1 MEFLRLKDVDVGANI
16 GKQLNIS
23 FLVIETSVRPQKDNG
38 KFMSIIMADK
48 NAKQEA
54 KIFSIDEK
62 LEREVVSGK
71 AYDAT
76 ISVKKYR
83 DGYSCIIGGIKESK
97 IPKEEFMHW
106 ANDIENYKEQLITL
120 IDSIENDIYQDI
132 VVGLI
137 NPHFEKFCTWP
148 AGRSQHHSEL
158 GGLLVHTTSLTRVAT
173 SIASFYN
180 KVYDANIF
188 NIDLLTA
195 ACLLHD
201 LGKLVEYE
209 IDDSIG
215 RAKFSADAALS
226 SHIMES
232 LRFVDSIATSMEIED
247 LEEVRLLKHCI
258 AAHHGKLE
266 WGSPITPATPEASL
280 LHRIDMIDA
289 EVYVYDREFCELK
302 PGESKTVWSNGGSI
316 NCFYK
321 DTSKI
326 KEIKVNI

>member
-1 MEFLRLKDVDVGANI
+1 
-16 GKQLNIS
+16 
-23 FLVIETSVRPQKDNG
+23 
-38 KFMSIIMADK
+38 
-48 NAKQEA
+48 
-54 KIFSIDEK
+54 
-62 LEREVVSGK
+62 
-71 AYDAT
+71 
-76 ISVKKYR
+76 
-83 DGYSCIIGGIKESK
+83 
-97 IPKEEFMHW
+97 MHW

-209 IDDSIG
+209 IDDSLVGLNSCRCSFKLPYNGVITF
-215 RAKFSADAALS
+215 R
-226 SHIMES
+226 
-232 LRFVDSIATSMEIED
+232 RFYCNFYGNRGS
-247 LEEVRLLKHCI
+247 EEVRLLKHCI
-258 AAHHGKLE
+258 KH
-266 WGSPITPATPEASL
+266 I
-280 LHRIDMIDA
+280 M
-289 EVYVYDREFCELK
+289 
-302 PGESKTVWSNGGSI
+302 
-316 NCFYK
+316 
-321 DTSKI
+321 
-326 KEIKVNI
+326 VN